1 MRPTTLTRVQ
11 QPMPACWR
19 IVGVS
24 GDRTCRELHTFIH
37 CRNCPVLADAAR
49 AFFDRPAPHAYV
61 DTWQDILAA
70 PAATVDTDTTSVLV
84 FRLGQEW
91 FALPADVL
99 VEVTVP
105 RPLHAVPHRSGGGLT
120 GIVNIRGQ
128 LQLCLSL
135 HTLLGI
141 AGSDPVS
148 AGGTPSG
155 ATPTHRLLVVEQ
167 HGGTAGRWVLG
178 VDEVG
183 GVHRLPRG
191 AARPVPSTI
200 GEAQSRYSTALFDWQ
215 GRAVGLLDGE
225 RLFAGLAD
233 LLAS

>member
-1 MRPTTLTRVQ
+1 MSRTHLAVVRP
-11 QPMPACWR
+11 PMPACWR

-24 GDRTCRELHTFIH
+24 GDRTCPELRTFIH

-49 AFFDRPAPHAYV
+49 AFFDRPAPDAYV
-61 DTWQDILAA
+61 EAWREILAA
-70 PAATVDTDTTSVLV
+70 PAATVETDTTSVLV

-91 FALPADVL
+91 FALPAEML

-105 RPLHAVPHRSGGGLT
+105 RPLHTVPHRTGGGLT

-135 HTLLGI
+135 HALLGI
-141 AGSDPVS
+141 SGSDAAS
-148 AGGTPSG
+148 AGAGPS
-155 ATPTHRLLVVEQ
+155 HRLLVVEQ
-167 HGGTAGRWVLG
+167 QGGAGGRWVLG

-215 GRAVGLLDGE
+215 DRAVGLLDGE
-225 RLFAGLAD
+225 RLAAGLAG
-233 LLAS
+233 LVAS